1 MIVLLCLVTATA
13 MAALAVAVGMRS
25 LMRDM
30 ADRIGTQEV
39 KMDRLLDVLDRYF
52 GRLQEATR

>member
-52 GRLQEATR
+52 GRLEEVTR